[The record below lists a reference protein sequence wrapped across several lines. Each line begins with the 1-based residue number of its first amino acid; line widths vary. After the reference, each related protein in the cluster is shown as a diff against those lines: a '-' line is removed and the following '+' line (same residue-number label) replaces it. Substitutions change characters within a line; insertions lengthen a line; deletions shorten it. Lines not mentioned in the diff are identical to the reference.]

1 MISIMK
7 ELFSTSLVFILAV
20 LCFVPSGRAQDLV
33 VSDDYIVT
41 GGLAVGVDG
50 SNGEVFNFITMKL
63 KENNV
68 QLLFEDTD
76 STLSY
81 PSMDWLL
88 RANETTNGGANH
100 FAIDIDDYVTF
111 DTIITPNAYWIQFGC
126 DVNPSQPLCSQLQP
140 EDSSFVR
147 NYHTPFTIDESAVDS
162 AVVITADKMEV
173 STGVKFSNSNVGV
186 QFVDGT
192 AMTSANAYQS
202 RIDSLE
208 TAIQAFETAIANAKA
223 SLSAVAISGDA
234 ADLVGDS
241 NGDSAYDL
249 WLADGNSGSESDYL
263 ASLVGATGAPG
274 ADGAPGA
281 AGSAGQDGSSAHDLW
296 VADGNSGSVADY
308 LQSLKGGAFPA
319 LSGVENSGAIT
330 YFDGSSWKT
339 VKPNAVFGNT
349 NAKLR
354 MCNGVP
360 RWGACM
366 TTTGTIIRL
375 TD

>member
-7 ELFSTSLVFILAV
+7 ELLNTSIVVILVV
-20 LCFVPSGRAQDLV
+20 LSFMPSGRAQDLV

-50 SNGEVFNFITMKL
+50 VNGEGFDFITMKL

-100 FAIDIDDYVTF
+100 FAIDIDDYVII
-111 DTIITPNAYWIQFGC
+111 DTITAPNPNWIAFGC
-126 DVNPSQPLCSQLQP
+126 DVDPSQPVCAFYSP
-140 EDSSFVR
+140 TNEVVVR
-147 NYHTPFTIDESAVDS
+147 DYHSPFTIDESAVDS

-173 STGVKFSNSNVGV
+173 STGVRFSNSNVGL

-223 SLSAVAISGDA
+223 SLSAVATSGDA

-249 WLADGNSGSESDYL
+249 WLAEGNSGSESDYL
-263 ASLVGATGAPG
+263 TSLVGATGAPG
-274 ADGAPGA
+274 AEGAPGA

-339 VKPNAVFGNT
+339 VKPNTVFGNT

>member
-7 ELFSTSLVFILAV
+7 KLLNTSLVVILVV
-20 LCFVPSGRAQDLV
+20 LSFMPSGRAQDLV

-41 GGLAVGVDG
+41 GGLAVGLDG
-50 SNGEVFNFITMKL
+50 VNGEEFNFTTMKL

-100 FAIDIDDYVTF
+100 FAIDIDDYVII
-111 DTIITPNAYWIQFGC
+111 DTIAVPNPTWINLGC
-126 DVNPSQPLCSQLQP
+126 DVDPSQPVCASYP
-140 EDSSFVR
+140 PTYEAEVR
-147 NYHTPFTIDESAVDS
+147 DYHSPFTIDESAVDS

-173 STGVKFSNSNVGV
+173 STGVIFSNSNVGL

-223 SLSAVAISGDA
+223 SLSAVATSGDA
-234 ADLVGDS
+234 ADLLGDS

-249 WLADGNSGSESDYL
+249 WLAEGNSGSESDYL
-263 ASLVGATGAPG
+263 TSLVGATGAPG

>member
-7 ELFSTSLVFILAV
+7 ELLNISLVVILVA
-20 LCFVPSGRAQDLV
+20 LSFMPSGRAQDLV

-50 SNGEVFNFITMKL
+50 VNGEAFNYITMKL
-63 KENNV
+63 KENNI

-100 FAIDIDDYVTF
+100 FAIDIDDYVTI
-111 DTIITPNAYWIQFGC
+111 DTIITPNANWILYGC
-126 DVNPSQPLCSQLQP
+126 DVNPSQPICSFLQP

-147 NYHTPFTIDESAVDS
+147 HYHTPFTVDESAVDS
-162 AVVITADKMEV
+162 AVVITVDKMEV
-173 STGVKFSNSNVGV
+173 NTGVLFSNSNVGL

-208 TAIQAFETAIANAKA
+208 AAIQAFETAIANAKT
-223 SLSAVAISGDA
+223 SLSAVATSGDA
-234 ADLVGDS
+234 ADLVGVQ
-241 NGDSAYDL
+241 NVDSAYDL
-249 WLADGNSGSESDYL
+249 WLADGNLGSESDYL
-263 ASLVGATGAPG
+263 ASLVGATGASG
-274 ADGAPGA
+274 AAGAPGA
-281 AGSAGQDGSSAHDLW
+281 AGTAGQDGSSAHDLW
-296 VADGNSGSVADY
+296 VADGNSGSISDY
-308 LQSLKGGAFPA
+308 LESLKGGAFPA
-319 LSGVENSGAIT
+319 LSGVENSGAVP
-330 YFDGSSWKT
+330 YFDGLAWKT
-339 VKPNAVFGNT
+339 VKPNSVFGNT
-349 NAKLR
+349 NTKLR

-366 TTTGTIIRL
+366 TTTGTFIRL

>member
-7 ELFSTSLVFILAV
+7 ELLNTSLVVILVV
-20 LCFVPSGRAQDLV
+20 LSFMPSGRAQDLV

-50 SNGEVFNFITMKL
+50 MSGEDFSYITMKL

-100 FAIDIDDYVTF
+100 FAIDIADSASVMLV
-111 DTIITPNAYWIQFGC
+111 PNPQWIAAGC
-126 DVNPSQPLCSQLQP
+126 DVNPTQ
-140 EDSSFVR
+140 FVCGFYAPTVEVPD
-147 NYHTPFTIDESAVDS
+147 YHTSFTIDQSAVDS

-173 STGVKFSNSNVGV
+173 STGVRFSNSNVGL

-208 TAIQAFETAIANAKA
+208 TVIQAFETAIANAKA
-223 SLSAVAISGDA
+223 SLSAVATSGDA

-249 WLADGNSGSESDYL
+249 WLAEGNSGSESDYL
-263 ASLVGATGAPG
+263 TSLVGATGVPG

-339 VKPNAVFGNT
+339 MKPNAVFGNT